1 MKKNLLSLLTLW
13 IAFSASLYAGPV
25 SVSDAQNVA
34 LNFFKVTTNAST
46 APTANLVYTKTGTNN
61 SVSFYVF
68 DFSPSKGFVIVAGD
82 DNVIPILAYST
93 ENNFRTNFNHTGV
106 NDWVNQTSARIQLAL
121 QHNAIADARIQ
132 GQWSAYRQG
141 QNPQTQRSG
150 NAAGPLCMTAW
161 DQENDISTPP
171 PYIYNLFCP
180 YNSVD
185 AQRCLTG
192 CVATAQAQIMKFWNY
207 PAQGMGSFSYIDDTI
222 HGYSANYGVQ
232 SSDFS
237 SHTYQWSQMANMLT
251 DATSGVAD
259 TAVAVLMY
267 DCAVSVGMDFGDDN
281 QNDSGAN
288 GLIAEEIIYGDSFSS
303 QYALVK
309 YFDYDPDTIK
319 GVFRSSYSDSAWIAL
334 MEHETDMGRPVLYEG
349 NDASQGGHAWVCDGY
364 NTNDQLHMNWGWS
377 GYSDGYFA
385 ITNLTTPGNFNP
397 IEQNDALIGIMPR
410 VIPTGVKTLSNELSF
425 NVFPNPANT
434 QVMLQT
440 NETSNGAIWE
450 FKNIVGQSVLSGSI
464 AGQQTP
470 INVSGLA
477 SGMYLIEIHSGQKS
491 MVKKLVISREI

>member
-82 DNVIPILAYST
+82 DNVIPVLGYST
-93 ENNFRTNFNHTGV
+93 ESNFRPNFTHTGV
-106 NDWVNQTSARIQLAL
+106 NDWVNQTSANIQLAL
-121 QHNAIADARIQ
+121 QHNVVADTRIQ
-132 GQWSAYRQG
+132 GQWAAYRQG
-141 QNPQTQRSG
+141 QSPQTQRSG
-150 NAAGPLCMTAW
+150 SAAGPLCVTEW
-161 DQENDISTPP
+161 DQENDISSPP
-171 PYIYNLFCP
+171 PFIYNLFCP

-185 AQRCLTG
+185 SQRCLTG
-192 CVATAQAQIMKFWNY
+192 CVATAQAQIMKYWNY
-207 PAQGMGSFSYIDDTI
+207 PAQGMGSFSYVDDTLN
-222 HGYSANYGVQ
+222 GYSANYGTQ
-232 SSDFS
+232 SSDFAA
-237 SHTYQWSQMANMLT
+237 HTYQWTSMPNMLT
-251 DATSGVAD
+251 DATSGAQD
-259 TAVAVLMY
+259 TAVAMLMY

-281 QNDSGAN
+281 QDGSGAN

-349 NDASQGGHAWVCDGY
+349 NDATQGGHAWVCDGY
-364 NTNDQLHMNWGWS
+364 NTSDYLHMNWGWS

-397 IEQNDALIGIMPR
+397 IQQNDALIGIMPR
-410 VIPTGVKTLSNELSF
+410 VISTGVKTLSNDLSF

-440 NETSNGAIWE
+440 NETVSGATWE
-450 FKNIVGQSVLSGSI
+450 FKNLVGQSILSGNI
-464 AGQQTP
+464 TGPQTHV
-470 INVSGLA
+470 NVGGLA
-477 SGMYLIEIHSGQKS
+477 SGMYLVEIRSGEKS
-491 MVKKLVISREI
+491 LVKKLVISRQK